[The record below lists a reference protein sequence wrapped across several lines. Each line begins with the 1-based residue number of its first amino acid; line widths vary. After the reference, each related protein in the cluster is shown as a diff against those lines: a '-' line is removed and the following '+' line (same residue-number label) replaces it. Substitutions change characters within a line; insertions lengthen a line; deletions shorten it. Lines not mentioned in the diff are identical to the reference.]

1 MEIHSSDPRVKAAK
15 KVATSG
21 MLPVAIAFAVIA
33 AFCFATIRIG
43 HVTGEEVGIL
53 LDRFSGE
60 ITVIEQSGAK
70 IYNGITHQFSTLD
83 KTLQTLEM
91 TESTS
96 RGDRKG
102 KDDIKIKTVD
112 GSDVYVDVKVQYR
125 IMPEAADVVVATS
138 GLHDAFKQKWAR
150 DYARTIIRNY
160 LGELTT
166 EEFYD
171 SSKRDA
177 KLVLAQNSM
186 NERLNQYGI
195 NIDSIVIPQRPHF
208 YAEYEEMIKKKKL
221 ADQAVLEEQSK
232 ALAAKQKQQTLLV
245 QETNRKN
252 VAVEQFSGQ
261 MQQKIIQAQAE
272 AERGR
277 KEADAYFKKVTINA
291 EANLYE
297 LTQRAEGI
305 LAKSSAEAQG
315 IAELNKAL
323 SAPGGR
329 TMVKLEYA
337 RKLGNIK
344 FRGQPFMIDGETER
358 FEHLEDSVKAAA
370 SAKRKSSK

>member
-1 MEIHSSDPRVKAAK
+1 MELHTQDPTIQMVKKIAAN
-15 KVATSG
+15 G
-21 MLPVAIAFAVIA
+21 LIPVAIAFAVIA
-33 AFCFATIRIG
+33 AFCFTTIRIG
-43 HVTGEEVGIL
+43 HVSGEEVGVL
-53 LDRFSGE
+53 LDRFTGE
-60 ITVIEQSGAK
+60 VTIIEQSGAK
-70 IYNGITHQFSTLD
+70 IYNGIRHQFSVLD

-102 KDDIKIKTVD
+102 KDDILIKTKD

-125 IMPEAADVVVATS
+125 IIPEAADLVAATS
-138 GLHDAFKQKWAR
+138 GLGDAFKQKWAR
-150 DYARTIIRNY
+150 DYSRTIVRNS

-186 NERLNQYGI
+186 NERLNRFGI
-195 NIDSIVIPQRPHF
+195 NIDSLVIPQRPHF
-208 YAEYEEMIKKKKL
+208 YKEYEEMIKKKKL

-232 ALAAKQKQQTLLV
+232 ALAAKQKQNTMLV

-252 VAVEQFSGQ
+252 VSVEQFSGE
-261 MQQKIIQAQAE
+261 MQQKIIQIKADS
-272 AERGR
+272 ERGR
-277 KEADAYFKKVTINA
+277 KAADAYYQKVTVNA
-291 EANLYE
+291 TANLYE
-297 LTQRAEGI
+297 LEKSAEGI
-305 LAKSSAEAQG
+305 LAKRTAEANG
-315 IAELNKAL
+315 IRELNNAL

-337 RKLGNIK
+337 RRLADITFSGK
-344 FRGQPFMIDGETER
+344 PFVINGETER
-358 FEHLEDSVKAAA
+358 FEHLQGAA
-370 SAKRKSSK
+370 STQRKK

>member
-1 MEIHSSDPRVKAAK
+1 MELHTQDPTLKALKNIAANGL
-15 KVATSG
+15 V
-21 MLPVAIAFAVIA
+21 PVAIAFAVIA
-33 AFCFATIRIG
+33 AFCFTTIRIG
-43 HVTGEEVGIL
+43 HVSGEEVGIL
-53 LDRFSGE
+53 LDRFTGE
-60 ITVIEQSGAK
+60 ITIIEQSGAK
-70 IYNGITHQFSTLD
+70 IYNGIRHQFSTLD

-91 TESTS
+91 TESTR

-125 IMPEAADVVVATS
+125 IIPEAADIVVATS
-138 GLHDAFKQKWAR
+138 GLHDLFKQKWAR
-150 DYARTIIRNY
+150 DYSRTIIRNY

-166 EEFYD
+166 EEFYN

-186 NERLNQYGI
+186 NERLNRFGI
-195 NIDSIVIPQRPHF
+195 NIDSLLIPQRPHF
-208 YAEYEEMIKKKKL
+208 YKEYEEMIKKKKL

-232 ALAAKQKQQTLLV
+232 ALAAKQKQNTMLV

-252 VAVEQFSGQ
+252 VSIEQFSGE
-261 MQQKIIQAQAE
+261 MEQKIIQVKAD

-277 KEADAYFKKVTINA
+277 KEADAYFQKVTVNA
-291 EANLYE
+291 AATLYKLE
-297 LTQRAEGI
+297 KSAAGI
-305 LAKSSAEAQG
+305 LAKRTAEANG
-315 IAELNKAL
+315 IRELNNAL

-337 RKLGNIK
+337 RRLSNMTFSGK
-344 FRGQPFMIDGETER
+344 PFIIDGETER
-358 FEHLEDSVKAAA
+358 FEHLEGAA
-370 SAKRKSSK
+370 SSHRKK